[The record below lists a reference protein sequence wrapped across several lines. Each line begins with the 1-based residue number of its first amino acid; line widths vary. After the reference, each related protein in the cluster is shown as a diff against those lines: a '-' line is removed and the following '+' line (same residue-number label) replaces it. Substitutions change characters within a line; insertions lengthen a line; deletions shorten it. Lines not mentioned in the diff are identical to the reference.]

1 MRTMLADFK
10 LALSINENLGQLWE
24 SEQQES
30 IGDQHQFTVVPVLSS
45 ELNVFQNR
53 RVEEWLTAE

>member
-10 LALSINENLGQLWE
+10 LASCINQNLRQLRE
-24 SEQQES
+24 AVQEES

-45 ELNVFQNR
+45 EFECAPRSQG
-53 RVEEWLTAE
+53 

>member
-1 MRTMLADFK
+1 MLADFK

-24 SEQQES
+24 SEQKES
-30 IGDQHQFTVVPVLSS
+30 IADQHQFTVVPVLSS